1 MSKIIKFLILYINL
15 FIVEILFVFIVLM
28 LIDFIQYGIDVFY
41 IRKAFFGT
49 GLGSFWRVLF
59 YGLPFIILYFLL
71 FKYFGN
77 IKLYKPLL
85 FSLFNL
91 LVYVLLSVLSR
102 VIWGKNV
109 PLPPEGIMFW
119 ITCISI
125 FLSPII
131 LGQISYFR
139 RLMESI

>member
-1 MSKIIKFLILYINL
+1 MNNFLKTLILYAFL
-15 FIVEILFVFIVLM
+15 FLIEIIFVFIGVL
-28 LIDFIQYGIDVFY
+28 LFDSSKIDLYN
-41 IRKAFFGT
+41 IRRAW
-49 GLGSFWRVLF
+49 LGSGLWNFWRVLF
-59 YGLPFIILYFLL
+59 YGLPFIVLYFLL

-91 LVYVLLSVLSR
+91 LIYVSLSVLSR

-119 ITCISI
+119 ITCIAVFSA
-125 FLSPII
+125 PNI
-131 LGQISYFR
+131 LGQIPYFKK
-139 RLMESI
+139 LMESL

>member
-1 MSKIIKFLILYINL
+1 MNRFLNFLIL
-15 FIVEILFVFIVLM
+15 FIVLFLVEVIFVFIQILLFDSSKM
-28 LIDFIQYGIDVFY
+28 DIYN
-41 IRKAFFGT
+41 IRRAW
-49 GLGSFWRVLF
+49 LGSGQWNFWRVLF
-59 YGLPFIILYFLL
+59 YGLPFLILYFLS
-71 FKYFGN
+71 FKYVGN

-91 LVYVLLSVLSR
+91 SVYVLLSVLSR

-125 FLSPII
+125 FLSPLI
-131 LGQISYFR
+131 LGQVPYFKK
-139 RLMESI
+139 LMESL

>member
-1 MSKIIKFLILYINL
+1 MNKFINFSILYTSL
-15 FIVEILFVFIVLM
+15 FLVEMISSFLLLFLDSSNCNGNFDGATLW
-28 LIDFIQYGIDVFY
+28 
-41 IRKAFFGT
+41 
-49 GLGSFWRVLF
+49 SFWRILF
-59 YGLPFIILYFLL
+59 YGLPFIILYFLV

-91 LVYVLLSVLSR
+91 SVYIALSVLSR
-102 VIWGKNV
+102 VIWGKNI

-125 FLSPII
+125 FLSPLI
-131 LGQISYFR
+131 LNQIPYFK
-139 RLMESI
+139 RLMESF